1 MANNAS
7 DFLPPLEAYPR
18 PRVWGR
24 FIYLHLSCVLN
35 MDTLP
40 FYLPEAN
47 LNISNLFRHKFC

>member
-7 DFLPPLEAYPR
+7 DFLPPLEAYPQ
-18 PRVWGR
+18 PHVWGR
-24 FIYLHLSCVLN
+24 LLYFHLSCVLN
-35 MDTLP
+35 MDTLL